1 MTSWLGDGG
10 GRGERGSGLNLPLS
24 VPYLLIPALVRL
36 EEMMCF
42 MCSLLL
48 FCWDSPL
55 EMNLK
60 VSYDNKLLIDVQNKL
75 VESFA
80 ENKKKMQFRGFAILD
95 LSITLKLTYD
105 PIKSV
110 SKQ

>member
-1 MTSWLGDGG
+1 
-10 GRGERGSGLNLPLS
+10 
-24 VPYLLIPALVRL
+24 
-36 EEMMCF
+36 
-42 MCSLLL
+42 
-48 FCWDSPL
+48 
-55 EMNLK
+55 MNLK

-95 LSITLKLTYD
+95 LSMTLKLTYD